1 MRSEE
6 EHDTDEAAPV
16 YSSLRLVAVPNL
28 LHPCKSIRTKSVHK
42 HTHICVRAPS
52 CKVSGVVRLYPKL
65 EYIDYFSYHPQ
76 ILNFMK
82 IRPAI
87 VELRTNTAKLTSAFF
102 PPTFRCMETF
112 GRKAGFMWDV
122 PTLKMTAL
130 RLFETSTDTV
140 SQSGRH

>member
-1 MRSEE
+1 
-6 EHDTDEAAPV
+6 
-16 YSSLRLVAVPNL
+16 
-28 LHPCKSIRTKSVHK
+28 
-42 HTHICVRAPS
+42 
-52 CKVSGVVRLYPKL
+52 
-65 EYIDYFSYHPQ
+65 
-76 ILNFMK
+76 MK

-87 VELRTNTAKLTSAFF
+87 VELRTNMAKLTSAFI

-112 GRKAGFMWDV
+112 GRKAGFVYV